1 MLGSGISSIAY
12 PMLALYLTGSPLK
25 AGWVAC
31 AAVAPR
37 VIMYVPAGVLV
48 DRWDPRRVMLLS
60 ESSRGAVVTI
70 IVVTVALSRP
80 SIWLLVCCAIVEGTL
95 EAFSTLAERCYV
107 RSLVEPDQAPSAQAQ
122 MEARTHVVVLAG
134 RPLGLFLFWLSP
146 IVPFLCDAAS
156 FAISVIVIFRI
167 KSISLT
173 WQNVGLKYKE
183 LKSIIR
189 VGWTSEVQ
197 LGHNMWDALCWLLK
211 ERCAF
216 STFAISTGA
225 TLVFQALIMV
235 VLAYAHA
242 QQVSPIFIGM
252 MLAASGAGGAVGSML
267 LTAPLRKLRRLRW
280 IRFQAWSWFAAFAIL
295 ALPGCRS
302 LLVTGAMMG
311 VLGLTGALGNI
322 ELNTYL
328 AQEVSKDMLA
338 RVTSIVRIMSFTACA
353 IGSALG
359 GLLAQD
365 TVKNAPWILFAIAV
379 ILPTLSFLA
388 PAPRTDERHLSAT
401 PAPSQ

>member
-1 MLGSGISSIAY
+1 MRISPACTLPGVTTQRSANRAFQLLLTGSAVSMLGSGVTNIAY

-60 ESSRGAVVTI
+60 ESSRGAVVTV

-80 SIWLLVCCAIVEGTL
+80 GIWLLVCCAIVEGTL

-189 VGWTSEVQ
+189 AGWTSEVQ

-211 ERCAF
+211 ERYAF

-235 VLAYAHA
+235 ILADAHA

-267 LTAPLRKLRRLRW
+267 LTAPLRKLGRLDGYVSRRGPGLRRLPFSLCRAAV
-280 IRFQAWSWFAAFAIL
+280 RF
-295 ALPGCRS
+295 S
-302 LLVTGAMMG
+302 L
-311 VLGLTGALGNI
+311 
-322 ELNTYL
+322 
-328 AQEVSKDMLA
+328 
-338 RVTSIVRIMSFTACA
+338 
-353 IGSALG
+353 
-359 GLLAQD
+359 
-365 TVKNAPWILFAIAV
+365 
-379 ILPTLSFLA
+379 
-388 PAPRTDERHLSAT
+388 
-401 PAPSQ
+401 